1 MKAILKTLLFILTVV
16 LLSQCKKDE
25 LEYAASIEL
34 ISGNNQSGEIESTL
48 ANLIQVLVKDQNG
61 KGYQNTT
68 VKFVPTDGTVSK
80 TAMQTF
86 VSGKAIVTWTL
97 GSTIGTQTLTVTA
110 YKADGTTALT
120 GSPLEVN
127 ATATAPIRVSD
138 IDGNTYS
145 IIVIGNQ
152 IWMAE
157 NLKTTK
163 FNDGTDI
170 PLVTDNTEWE
180 NLTTP
185 GYCWYNNDE
194 ASYKNTYGA
203 IYNWHTGN
211 TGKLCPSGWHIPT
224 DEEWTTLTDYLGG
237 ENVAG
242 GKLKE
247 DGTTHWAAP
256 NTGATNESGF
266 TALPGGYRVDYDYFY
281 GIGTFG
287 YWWTSTEISDS
298 NAWCRTLH
306 YLYSD
311 VYRVDNSM
319 KNGSSVRCIR
329 D

>member
-1 MKAILKTLLFILTVV
+1 MLTVV

-48 ANLIQVLVKDQNG
+48 AIPIQVLVKDQNG
-61 KGYQNTT
+61 KPYQNST
-68 VKFVPTDGTVSK
+68 VKFEPTDGTVSK

-86 VSGKAIVTWTL
+86 VSGKAIITWTL
-97 GSTIGTQTLTVTA
+97 GSTIGIQTLTVAA

-127 ATATAPIRVSD
+127 AIATAPIRVSD

-145 IIVIGNQ
+145 IVVIGNQ

-163 FNDGTDI
+163 YNDGTDI

-203 IYNWHTGN
+203 IYNWYTVN
-211 TGKLCPSGWHIPT
+211 TGKLCPTDWHLPT

-237 ENVAG
+237 EDIAG

-247 DGTTHWAAP
+247 YGTTHWAAP
-256 NTGATNESGF
+256 NTGASNENGF
-266 TALPGGYRVDYDYFY
+266 TALPSGYRVSYDYFY

-287 YWWTSTEISDS
+287 YWWTSTETSFTSSRCMILLYD
-298 NAWCRTLH
+298 
-306 YLYSD
+306 YSD
-311 VYRVDNSM
+311 IISRARDK
-319 KNGSSVRCIR
+319 KNGYSVRCIR